1 MKRRITKTVTCM
13 SMSAVLFFTGVF
25 ISPSCAAGASKANN
39 IVMNKKVLNMNIGE
53 TFKLKVKKMKPGKL
67 GKAVNYRSVK
77 KNIATVD
84 KRGVVRAKN
93 KGKTSIIVTSKK
105 DKSVKLKL
113 TVNVKEKEKEYD
125 KLNTPA
131 PVNSA
136 KPTETPVPSASP
148 EPIETPTPPAE
159 TPGAD
164 EGRVFSNIPEMYADM
179 ISEQFKIMLPQN
191 GDNIVALDLKDCSS
205 LSDADRQSLADIVS
219 SKYGETVIKTKEE
232 LLEEG
237 KIVEDDTHGF
247 KFDGGVLITIKD
259 NKSGS
264 NDFTFDIACT
274 KNGLNAVFFDGCK
287 AFAKEGGW
295 KYELGKKGL
304 S

>member
-1 MKRRITKTVTCM
+1 MKRRITKIITCM

-25 ISPSCAAGASKANN
+25 ISPPCAAGASKANK
-39 IVMNKKVLNMNIGE
+39 IVMNKKVLNMNTGE
-53 TFKLKVKKMKPGKL
+53 TFKLKVKKMKPAKL
-67 GKAVNYRSVK
+67 GKAVNYRSAK

-84 KRGVVRAKN
+84 KRGVVKAKN
-93 KGKTSIIVTSKK
+93 KGKTNIIVTSKK
-105 DKSVKLKL
+105 DKSVKLKI
-113 TVNVKEKEKEYD
+113 TVNVKQGKEKEND
-125 KLNTPA
+125 KLNTPTATVHSDTPA
-131 PVNSA
+131 PTVSP
-136 KPTETPVPSASP
+136 KPTETS
-148 EPIETPTPPAE
+148 TPPVQ
-159 TPGAD
+159 TPDVD
-164 EGRVFSNIPEMYADM
+164 ESRVFNNIPEMYADI

-191 GDNIVALDLKDCSS
+191 GDNIIALDLKGCSS
-205 LSDADRQSLADIVS
+205 LLDADKKSLADIVS
-219 SKYGETVIKTKEE
+219 SNYCETVIKTKEE

>member
-1 MKRRITKTVTCM
+1 MKRRVTKTITCM
-13 SMSAVLFFTGVF
+13 SMSAILFFTGVF

-39 IVMNKKVLNMNIGE
+39 IVMNKTVLNMNTGE
-53 TFKLKVKKMKPGKL
+53 TFKLKVKKMKPAKL
-67 GKAVNYRSVK
+67 GKAVNYRSAK

-84 KRGVVRAKN
+84 KKGVVKAKN
-93 KGKTSIIVTSKK
+93 KGKTNIIVTSKK
-105 DKSVKLKL
+105 DKSVKFKI
-113 TVNVKEKEKEYD
+113 TVNVKDKEKEHD

-131 PVNSA
+131 PVNTA

-148 EPIETPTPPAE
+148 EPIKTPNPPAE

-164 EGRVFSNIPEMYADM
+164 EGRVFSNIPEMYADI

-191 GDNIVALDLKDCSS
+191 GDNIIALDLKDCSS

-237 KIVEDDTHGF
+237 KIVEDDTYGF

-287 AFAKEGGW
+287 AFAKESGW

>member
-67 GKAVNYRSVK
+67 GKAVN
-77 KNIATVD
+77 
-84 KRGVVRAKN
+84 
-93 KGKTSIIVTSKK
+93 
-105 DKSVKLKL
+105 
-113 TVNVKEKEKEYD
+113 VKEKEKEYD

-148 EPIETPTPPAE
+148 KPTETPVPSASPEPIKTPNPPAE

-164 EGRVFSNIPEMYADM
+164 EGRVFSNIPEMYADI

-191 GDNIVALDLKDCSS
+191 GDNIIALDLKDCSS